1 MLLELYQ
8 CIVRMCLTCNA
19 STMSAGCA
27 HRLCFASSIWMLHTW
42 GAVIACVQ
50 FSSFPIVTTLPEG
63 NVGYETALSTDH
75 ETDPKNSLAFSYPC
89 FCIINAYLC
98 LFTYL
103 VHLFVCAIL
112 FCWGVSRATFL
123 TECGGNLP
131 CLFRTH
137 RAHFLREGYLTFYLV
152 DRLKTSFF
160 PLCLACA
167 RDSDSSCLV
176 FGFEFHS
183 YVPSTTV

>member
-8 CIVRMCLTCNA
+8 CIVRMYLTCNA

-27 HRLCFASSIWMLHTW
+27 HRLCFASSICMLRVW

-63 NVGYETALSTDH
+63 NVEHETALSTDLG
-75 ETDPKNSLAFSYPC
+75 TDPKNSMVFSCAC

-98 LFTYL
+98 LSICL
-103 VHLFVCAIL
+103 VHLFVCAIV

-123 TECGGNLP
+123 RVCGGQTPLSCSYAPSALLARRLSDVLP
-131 CLFRTH
+131 CW
-137 RAHFLREGYLTFYLV
+137 
-152 DRLKTSFF
+152 
-160 PLCLACA
+160 
-167 RDSDSSCLV
+167 SS
-176 FGFEFHS
+176 
-183 YVPSTTV
+183 